1 MRRLGVDKCPL
12 LRGSF
17 YISITVLL
25 LILNSILFSGSA
37 DEFKLER
44 LGDPI
49 QHPWGMSQLSKDT
62 WLVTSRPGQL
72 YKVNI
77 RTGEHQRIA
86 NSPPVFAKRQGGLLD
101 VMVYNGHI
109 YLCYSRLRSTNMSS
123 TALYKAELDGNTLK
137 NGKQLF
143 TANKIEAGG
152 VHFGCRLG
160 VFEQDIYLTLGD
172 RGDRDSAQDS
182 NMHAGAVIRLSPD
195 GDLAPSMNEN
205 WAEGLFTKGH
215 RNPQGMALNPRT
227 NKLWIHEHGPKGGDE
242 INILEDGLN
251 YGWPVVTFG
260 REYFGGKVGKG
271 LTKAEGFEDPVWY
284 WVPSIAPS
292 GMVFYEGKM
301 FPELKGDLLVG
312 SLKFRNIYHVR
323 LRNELPVSETK
334 LLKQNIGRIRDID
347 TAPDGS
353 LLILTDEVNGG
364 LYRLSR

>member
-1 MRRLGVDKCPL
+1 MINLEIKQCSFLRRIFCITFAFLGL
-12 LRGSF
+12 
-17 YISITVLL
+17 VLFG
-25 LILNSILFSGSA
+25 ILFPSFA
-37 DEFKLER
+37 DELKLEKI
-44 LGDPI
+44 GKAI
-49 QHPWGMSQLSKDT
+49 QNPWGMSQLDRDT

-77 RTGEHQRIA
+77 RTGEHKKIE

-101 VMVYNGHI
+101 VMVFKDHV
-109 YLCYSRLRSTNMSS
+109 YLCLSRPLSNNMSA
-123 TALYKAELDGNTLK
+123 TALYKAKLDGNVLK
-137 NGKQLF
+137 NGAHLF
-143 TANKIEAGG
+143 TSNKTNTRG
-152 VHFGCRLG
+152 VHFGCRLNA
-160 VFEQDIYLTLGD
+160 FKDNIYLTLGD
-172 RGDRDSAQDS
+172 RGDRESAQDI
-182 NMHAGAVIRLSPD
+182 NAHAGAVIRLSPK
-195 GDLAPSMNEN
+195 GVLFKPANEN
-205 WAEGLFTKGH
+205 WIKGLFSKGH

-242 INILEDGLN
+242 INILVDGQN

-260 REYFGGKVGKG
+260 REYSGGKVGQG
-271 LTKAEGFEDPVWY
+271 LTRAEGYEDPVWY

-323 LRNELPVSETK
+323 LQNELPVSEAK